1 MARRIEEQGTPEQSV
16 DLMREM
22 VRAYCRLVRRH
33 TEGDYSPVVRRIVAY
48 IEADPASDLS
58 LHTLAGMLKVN
69 ASYLSALFRRETGRT
84 VTEFVNATRMEAAA
98 RLLRTTHLQIQ
109 TVAQHCGM
117 SDLNYFSKL
126 FKKHHGITP
135 RQYRALWAPGGMP

>member
-1 MARRIEEQGTPEQSV
+1 MKNYSA
-16 DLMREM
+16 
-22 VRAYCRLVRRH
+22 LVQKAVVYI
-33 TEGDYSPVVRRIVAY
+33 EGDLAGS
-48 IEADPASDLS
+48 LS
-58 LHTLAGMLKVN
+58 LRVLAQDLNVN

-126 FKKHHGITP
+126 FKKHNGITP
-135 RQYRALWAPGGMP
+135 RQYRALWAPGGLP